1 MIQKLS
7 QSLAEKDDEIK
18 QLSDLNEKYQEKIR
32 IIKNQND
39 ENIKLAL

>member
-1 MIQKLS
+1 VIQKLS